1 MATLYELTDDYRQLL
16 DMLEDDTIDQEVL
29 ADTLE
34 AVGGEI
40 EVKAEGCAKIIR
52 ELEGSV
58 DTISN
63 EIARLQERKS
73 VKLNNIQRIKSYLEL
88 AMIETGKKKFKTDL
102 FGFNIQKNPPSV
114 IIDNEEGIPEEY
126 WVEQAPKL
134 DKTALK
140 KWLKENRED
149 FAHLEQ
155 SESLRIR

>member
-16 DMLEDDTIDQEVL
+16 DMLEDDTVDQEVL

-34 AVGGEI
+34 AVDGEI

-73 VKLNNIQRIKSYLEL
+73 VKLNNIQRIKSCLEL
-88 AMIETGKKKFKTDL
+88 AMLETGKKKFKTDL

-114 IIDNEEGIPEEY
+114 VVDNEEEIPEEY
-126 WVEQAPKL
+126 WIEQAPKL

-140 KWLKENRED
+140 KWLKENEED

>member
-16 DMLEDDTIDQEVL
+16 DMLEDDTVDQEVL

-114 IIDNEEGIPEEY
+114 VVDNEEEIPEEY
-126 WVEQAPKL
+126 WIEQAPKL

-140 KWLKENRED
+140 KWLKENEAD

>member
-16 DMLEDDTIDQEVL
+16 DMLEDDTVDQEVL

-58 DTISN
+58 DMIAN

-88 AMIETGKKKFKTDL
+88 VMIETGKKKFKTDL
-102 FGFNIQKNPPSV
+102 FGFNIQKNPPSIV
-114 IIDNEEGIPEEY
+114 IDNEEKIPEEY
-126 WVEQAPKL
+126 WIEQAPKL
-134 DKTALK
+134 DKIALK
-140 KWLKENRED
+140 KWLKENEAD

-155 SESLRIR
+155 GESLRIR